1 LRIITSIK
9 KRVVL
14 IILGLGQLAKKVK
27 KSLEKAKGKTSEL
40 SKKKVDKKKDKVLDN
55 SNSDNLSEDYTDT

>member
-1 LRIITSIK
+1 MRIITSIK